1 VIADFGTN
9 YTAIGW
15 LTLVLPIGFLAV
27 VVGLWAR
34 WFKRSERRD
43 STEPPHDA
51 GQ

>member
-15 LTLVLPIGFLAV
+15 LTLVLPIGFVAL
-27 VVGLWAR
+27 VVGLWVR

-43 STEPPHDA
+43 STEPPRDA
-51 GQ
+51 GP